1 VGISVIVYRPLVPA
15 AREGGRYSFMT
26 PFPLSVFSFFS
37 FFSILSHLFRA
48 LPLAY
53 KREGLAPF
61 EGEIF
66 QAPRYTH
73 THTPKKVLKPPLLS
87 SKRSGLEAHTSCTLE
102 TWDIYPSLDRLYL
115 LLQIEHRAGSASRHE
130 MD

>member
-15 AREGGRYSFMT
+15 CRRRRAAQLQDSL
-26 PFPLSVFSFFS
+26 PPLSFFSFFFSFS
-37 FFSILSHLFRA
+37 FFSILSHLFQA

-66 QAPRYTH
+66 QAPR
-73 THTPKKVLKPPLLS
+73 
-87 SKRSGLEAHTSCTLE
+87 
-102 TWDIYPSLDRLYL
+102 
-115 LLQIEHRAGSASRHE
+115 
-130 MD
+130 